1 MAILG
6 SYAFSIMKAMSTT
19 CVKSNEIGK
28 INAVLSAVE
37 SLLPTGVIYVY
48 TKIWEVIRF
57 KEMSIELR
65 N

>member
-48 TKIWEVIRF
+48 T
-57 KEMSIELR
+57 ELWKVKF
-65 N
+65 